1 MSTYRALTSVVVAG
15 RSIKSGET
23 FETSDTAAVKDA
35 LRRGLLEL
43 AEQSDDDPPK
53 SPNPK
58 ARKRAA
64 K

>member
-15 RSIKSGET
+15 KQVKTGAT
-23 FETSDTAAVKDA
+23 FETSDTQAVKDA
-35 LRRGLLEL
+35 VRRGLLEL
-43 AEQSDDDPPK
+43 VAQSDEDPPK
-53 SPNPK
+53 SFNPK